1 MVSIINGVFPSFDI
15 FSFISS
21 LVVFLVSGTSTCST
35 DDTLLLSLSWNV
47 IDKLLSFSSMFISIF
62 IFFSLIDSI
71 YLSRYGLDVFT
82 NISLSFRFILL
93 SR

>member
-21 LVVFLVSGTSTCST
+21 LVVFLVSGTSTGST

-47 IDKLLSFSSMFISIF
+47 IDKLLS
-62 IFFSLIDSI
+62 
-71 YLSRYGLDVFT
+71 YTT
-82 NISLSFRFILL
+82 NT
-93 SR
+93 